1 MTRLTTLDLP
11 TFARATIGFDRMF
24 EQLDREFA
32 NTKSTGYPPYNV
44 VQENDDEY
52 TISLAIAGFTMEDLD
67 ITLEKNVLTIEGTSP
82 EVPEGKKYLHKGIG
96 NRNFRRQFTLAE
108 HIEVEDAELEH
119 GMLHINLV
127 RNVPEAQKP
136 KKISIRQIKTID
148 TADNYASA
156 IDGKRG

>member
-24 EQLDREFA
+24 EELNKEFA
-32 NTKSTGYPPYNV
+32 NSKSTGYPPYNV
-44 VQENDDEY
+44 VQENEDEY
-52 TISLAIAGFTMEDLD
+52 TISLAIAGFSMADLD

-82 EVPEGKKYLHKGIG
+82 DVPEGKTYLHKGIG

-108 HIEVEDAELEH
+108 HIEVEDAELEN
-119 GMLHINLV
+119 GMLHINLI

-136 KKISIRQIKTID
+136 KKISIREVGMIE
-148 TADNYASA
+148 
-156 IDGKRG
+156 G

>member
-24 EQLDREFA
+24 DQLNQEFA
-32 NTKSTGYPPYNV
+32 NSKSQGYPPYNV

-52 TISLAIAGFTMEDLD
+52 TISLAIAGFSMDDLD
-67 ITLEKNVLTIEGTSP
+67 ITLEKNGLTIEGTSP
-82 EVPEGKKYLHKGIG
+82 DVPEGKNYLHKGIG

-108 HIEVEDAELEH
+108 HIEVEGAELEN

-127 RNVPEAQKP
+127 RNVQEAQKP
-136 KKISIRQIKTID
+136 KKINIRKVGMIE
-148 TADNYASA
+148 
-156 IDGKRG
+156 G

>member
-24 EQLDREFA
+24 EQLDREFS

-44 VQENDDEY
+44 IQENDDEY
-52 TISLAIAGFTMEDLD
+52 TISLAIAGFSMEDLD

-82 EVPEGKKYLHKGIG
+82 EVPEGKNYLHKGIG

-108 HIEVEDAELEH
+108 HIEVEGAELVN
-119 GMLHINLV
+119 GMLHIKLV

-136 KKISIRQIKTID
+136 KKIAIKQFD
-148 TADNYASA
+148 A
-156 IDGKRG
+156 IEG